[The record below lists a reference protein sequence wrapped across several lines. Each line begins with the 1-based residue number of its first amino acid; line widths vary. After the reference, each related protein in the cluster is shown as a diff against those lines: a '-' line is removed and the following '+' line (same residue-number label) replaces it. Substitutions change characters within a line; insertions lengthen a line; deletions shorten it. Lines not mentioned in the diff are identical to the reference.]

1 VFSREED
8 EEEEERPRLLR
19 FWGDGGKKI

>member
-1 VFSREED
+1 LSREED